1 MVAPGLEKFENLVD
15 KVHRSVAI
23 CESLRHEK
31 EQLEGNLE
39 KVKLDLAAEKA
50 DNENLKSQIEFLLK
64 EREAMKLKVE
74 GILDAITMLELEADS
89 AKK

>member
-1 MVAPGLEKFENLVD
+1 MAAPGLEKFENLLD

-23 CESLRHEK
+23 CNSLRHEK
-31 EQLEGNLE
+31 EQLEEDLE
-39 KVKLDLAAEKA
+39 KVTLDLVAEKM
-50 DNENLKSQIEFLLK
+50 DNKKLKSQIEFLLQ

-74 GILDAITMLELEADS
+74 GILDAITMLELEAES